1 MHRLGAP
8 QLLWGKGR
16 SELVGTATV
25 VRGCR
30 RGNFGQVVEVPAYWA
45 PPVMVTS
52 VLMAESRAPGRS
64 PRLLR
69 VRRKRSCEHR
79 AWRHRNR
86 TSVEGEE
93 DGVAQESLTSGPV
106 DQ

>member
-16 SELVGTATV
+16 PELVGMATV
-25 VRGCR
+25 VRECR

-52 VLMAESRAPGRS
+52 AQMAESRAPGRS

-69 VRRKRSCEHR
+69 VRENAAASTEHGGIGIGLQLKGKKT
-79 AWRHRNR
+79 APHRR
-86 TSVEGEE
+86 V
-93 DGVAQESLTSGPV
+93 
-106 DQ
+106 